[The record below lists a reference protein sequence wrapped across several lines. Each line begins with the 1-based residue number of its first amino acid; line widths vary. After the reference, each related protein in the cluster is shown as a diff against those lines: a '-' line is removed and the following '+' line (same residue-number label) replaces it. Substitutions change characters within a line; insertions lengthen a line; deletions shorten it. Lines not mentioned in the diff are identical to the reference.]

1 MDVAMGWGRLS
12 FRWAIELS
20 QFRLLRLLRLVRV
33 LRLLRVV
40 RFCADLRIMVNGI
53 AAPGDRAMRE
63 LIGARQGRREMT
75 ALALKLTFSD
85 AKTGEDRVL
94 SLDGDEYLIMTPD
107 LDQCG
112 GLFSMV
118 LCFKRGNKQRRKS
131 ELGEAWALRRHQ
143 VLQQPQ
149 IRLARMSEAVE
160 GDDRSASEDVR
171 TLEVRYGVNGER
183 LRSFRETVN
192 ELQVCEFEDFPFQ
205 PRTAMEYV
213 KAVSSISESATAQH
227 HMWLGASRIP
237 DGDRSVYEDEVLARA
252 LDLAVTYDSLNVA
265 SLACMELICGRRQ
278 LISEAHA
285 NSPGAPSYMGAEHF
299 MGQTYRQGG
308 GIVVPTLTD
317 FVAKKMQAQ
326 SQIMKEKRKA
336 VAKRVFR
343 RRAVIEEVNQSI
355 SAMNSLFFGGKGSGH
370 DRLVPSVDSLPTS
383 QKEAIK
389 GIISAVKRMGP
400 KPAGACG
407 SEALQAL
414 RAALSS
420 YVPLE
425 TGVGDVVPMRLDQL
439 SLPEGTSSGVDM
451 LQALDGD
458 LRDVVENFEDRMLQ
472 DADVWT
478 HISRSASRL
487 VPYDDPSL
495 RSRRKYLEF
504 LRELHDRGILCFTEE
519 CRGRDGDNLYIA
531 GADIKDCFYAVRL
544 PAGLGLEQFFV
555 LREDVCFEDADWQKV
570 SAELEGLGFSLHEEE
585 SASATFKTLGG
596 MVDGAGMS
604 VFRSLYDFIEKN
616 PDGSP
621 KRFLQ
626 GREIEE
632 RKIFAGPEEW
642 NPRTRAL
649 RRDVIGEVDTVLG
662 ADPDARLLEQYVEDS
677 DFPEGPGPPGSS
689 QAMEWQRGPGL
700 PRRL

>member
-1 MDVAMGWGRLS
+1 MTAVQYGALLQAGQQAAAQERTRRGLGVAPAPG
-12 FRWAIELS
+12 AP
-20 QFRLLRLLRLVRV
+20 
-33 LRLLRVV
+33 
-40 RFCADLRIMVNGI
+40 
-53 AAPGDRAMRE
+53 AAPVFGALVWVLAEFVEGHKIGERVHPVVGHPIDGVWGLANVTSSGGVTRPC
-63 LIGARQGRREMT
+63 LIHQIAE
-75 ALALKLTFSD
+75 D
-85 AKTGEDRVL
+85 AIPAFCEER
-94 SLDGDEYLIMTPD
+94 
-107 LDQCG
+107 
-112 GLFSMV
+112 
-118 LCFKRGNKQRRKS
+118 
-131 ELGEAWALRRHQ
+131 
-143 VLQQPQ
+143 

-326 SQIMKEKRKA
+326 SQIMKEKRKLAEAKGSKKGQPKAAPKGGAAGSAA

-519 CRGRDGDNLYIA
+519 CRGRVGAFTVAKKAKVVDGDGDNLYIA

-596 MVDGAGMS
+596 MVDGWR
-604 VFRSLYDFIEKN
+604 F
-616 PDGSP
+616 
-621 KRFLQ
+621 KRLS
-626 GREIEE
+626 
-632 RKIFAGPEEW
+632 PEEW